1 MDIPKVTP
9 SNGSTPIENTRYT
22 LDCMIT
28 TSNPNP
34 VMKYEWFQN
43 GMKIVNESATLSFN
57 PVKRDNSGSWICK
70 GIINQS
76 SIIIEKNSTA
86 IQVNVFC
93 KWFSAPKY
101 DTPGNT
107 FGQTLWWGTW
117 VLSLMPFC
125 SLVLSPIISISGNSC

>member
-43 GMKIVNESATLSFN
+43 GMKIVNESVTLSFN
-57 PVKRDNSGSWICK
+57 PVKRDNFGSWICK

-107 FGQTLWWGTW
+107 FGQTL
-117 VLSLMPFC
+117 
-125 SLVLSPIISISGNSC
+125 